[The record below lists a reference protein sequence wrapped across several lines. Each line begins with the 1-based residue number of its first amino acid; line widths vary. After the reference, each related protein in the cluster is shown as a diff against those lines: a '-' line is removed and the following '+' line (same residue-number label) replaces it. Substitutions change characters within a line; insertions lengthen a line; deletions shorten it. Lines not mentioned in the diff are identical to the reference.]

1 MLIFWLLDEFVY
13 EMERVFVLF
22 LLYVM
27 LVFFLDM
34 FFIRLMMLINV
45 EGEFWMNILWLIIN
59 ESILNVK

>member
-1 MLIFWLLDEFVY
+1 
-13 EMERVFVLF
+13 MERVFVLF

-34 FFIRLMMLINV
+34 FFIRLMMLIKV

-59 ESILNVK
+59 ELILNVK